1 MKMNARFVSP
11 CSRRAALGLMTA
23 ALAGRGLSARAAD
36 KPKIALSI
44 APTVLS
50 APMFVAKDKGYFDK
64 AGLDV
69 SIDTSLQ
76 NMAENLPL
84 LAAGHFTIVGTSW
97 GTSVFNALSKNQLVT
112 ILATQATIPA
122 TGATPFSIMMSAK
135 AYEGG
140 ATTLASLKG
149 KKVGIIG
156 VGGYAEYDTVTAV
169 QAAGLKANDVELVQ
183 MGRNDIGPAI
193 SNGAIAAGWGA
204 EPMPTLYQRQGIV
217 KNISNDAMRNRG
229 PIVFLANTRFMKENA
244 EPAAT
249 FLSVFMRAAKELD
262 AQGWSDPQ
270 VVGIVSKHTKLP
282 PDVLKSIQ
290 FTLTPATLEPDLK
303 LASEMEAYFGGKKLL
318 VYDKPLDF
326 SAYYSPA
333 IVKKAMSTP

>member
-1 MKMNARFVSP
+1 MKKMNARFAST
-11 CSRRAALGLMTA
+11 SRRTALGLMA
-23 ALAGRGLSARAAD
+23 GALAGATSAVRAAD

-69 SIDTSLQ
+69 SIDTTMQ

-97 GTSVFNALSKNQLVT
+97 GTSVFNALSKNRLIT

-122 TGATPFSIMMSAK
+122 TGSTPFSIMMSAK
-135 AYEGG
+135 AYEAG

-156 VGGYAEYDTVTAV
+156 VGGYAEYDTITAV
-169 QAAGLKANDVELVQ
+169 QAAGLKVDDVELVQ
-183 MGRNDIGPAI
+183 MGRNDVGPAI

-217 KNISNDAMRNRG
+217 RNVANDAMRNRG
-229 PIVFLANTRFMKENA
+229 PIVFLANAGYMKENA
-244 EPAAT
+244 EPAAA

-270 VVGIVSKHTKLP
+270 VVEIVGKYTKLP
-282 PDVLKSIQ
+282 TDVLKSIR
-290 FTLTPATLEPDLK
+290 FTLTPASLEPDLK
-303 LASEMEAYFGGKKLL
+303 LASEMEAYFGTKKLL

-326 SAYYSPA
+326 SAYYSSA
-333 IVKKAMSTP
+333 IVKKATPTP